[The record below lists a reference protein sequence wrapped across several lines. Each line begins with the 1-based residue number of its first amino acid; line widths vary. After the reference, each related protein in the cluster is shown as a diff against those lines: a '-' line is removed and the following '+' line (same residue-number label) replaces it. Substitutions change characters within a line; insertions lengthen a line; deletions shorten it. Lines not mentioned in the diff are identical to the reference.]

1 MYVKFTKKTLTLAS
15 QESFKI
21 LSGSQVLYTSPS
33 LTNNQER
40 VLEVCLP
47 QTTNNQYTLGMYDT
61 TSYWSSGA
69 WLMIE
74 GINGNRVFKGMMTT
88 SRTQEQP
95 LSL

>member
-1 MYVKFTKKTLTLAS
+1 MSISVAVNCASSEVYVKFTKKTLTLAS

-33 LTNNQER
+33 LTDSQER

-61 TSYWSSGA
+61 TSYW
-69 WLMIE
+69 
-74 GINGNRVFKGMMTT
+74 
-88 SRTQEQP
+88 
-95 LSL
+95 